1 MHLPQGHTVGQAVGL
16 PWPGGVGTTKA
27 VGAHLDTQDLELVT
41 FPPALWPWSLW
52 AGRGGSVCAGAEA
65 PACVWLSCDLAG
77 RADCA
82 GGRQTPIISLERSHP
97 RSYLPACF

>member
-41 FPPALWPWSLW
+41 FPPALFMFHYLLCRNSGLS
-52 AGRGGSVCAGAEA
+52 AGQNRI
-65 PACVWLSCDLAG
+65 LSQMNIDS
-77 RADCA
+77 
-82 GGRQTPIISLERSHP
+82 IIGLIIT
-97 RSYLPACF
+97 L